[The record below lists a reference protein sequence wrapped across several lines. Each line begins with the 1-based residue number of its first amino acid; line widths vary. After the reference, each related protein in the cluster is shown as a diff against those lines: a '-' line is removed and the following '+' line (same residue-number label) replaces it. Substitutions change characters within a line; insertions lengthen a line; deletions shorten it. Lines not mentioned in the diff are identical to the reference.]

1 MDCTCYYSYS
11 VAFLI
16 PYFPFNFFFY
26 TKAFWTAFSDSCCL
40 TLTVFFLSFQYF
52 PLAVPMRSCVYLY
65 WKERKPLPCSFFCS
79 WSGNCDRF
87 PPLWSHTHTLNQT
100 LTCFSLL
107 PLKQSLYQRRHL
119 SHSVFNE
126 TFPWNTHQWN
136 TPFLLHSSEI
146 RWVFPLFYLF
156 LVLPLLKVVRQR
168 VRGRTPA
175 LQWYTTL
182 NVTINGYNI
191 QTVSE
196 TALLE

>member
-1 MDCTCYYSYS
+1 MLFNADYPFPEFS
-11 VAFLI
+11 VLSSCSTDEVMCVFVLKGKETTALFL
-16 PYFPFNFFFY
+16 
-26 TKAFWTAFSDSCCL
+26 
-40 TLTVFFLSFQYF
+40 
-52 PLAVPMRSCVYLY
+52 
-65 WKERKPLPCSFFCS
+65 FCS
-79 WSGNCDRF
+79 WSGNFD
-87 PPLWSHTHTLNQT
+87 PPPFLWSHTSTVNQT

-146 RWVFPLFYLF
+146 RRVSPSFIFF
-156 LVLPLLKVVRQR
+156 FVLPLLKVVRQR

-182 NVTINGYNI
+182 NVTINGYNM
-191 QTVSE
+191 QTVSKTE
-196 TALLE
+196 LLEQSIKLLHLIIQITELWFF